1 MVYMWRSE
9 DISKLMGSLLPL
21 GNFLEIKLR
30 LSDLASSLTCRA
42 I

>member
-9 DISKLMGSLLPL
+9 DILRLMASLLPL
-21 GNFLEIKLR
+21 GNFVEIKLR
-30 LSDLASSLTCRA
+30 LSDLASSLACRA